1 MVMTPWSQN
10 SRKRIGQ
17 ISKARATAR
26 AYEAGTESPGGI
38 IREIPA
44 GEFKAKCLAIMDDV
58 QQRGGAYV
66 ITKRGVPVAKL
77 VPARIEPQPLLG
89 SIKGSVATRGGRVRP
104 LRANRGMRSRA
115 GMMSGEAERALLLDT
130 HIWLW

>member
-1 MVMTPWSQN
+1 MVTKHKNRTP
-10 SRKRIGQ
+10 RA
-17 ISKARATAR
+17 KAREISAPH
-26 AYEAGTESPGGI
+26 ETELAGGI

-77 VPARIEPQPLLG
+77 IPARVERRPLLG
-89 SIKGSVATRGGRVRP
+89 SMKGSVVTRGDVVKP
-104 LRANRGMRSRA
+104 L
-115 GMMSGEAERALLLDT
+115 AEPWDALEGWDDEQ
-130 HIWLW
+130 

>member
-1 MVMTPWSQN
+1 MVIKLAKAHRP
-10 SRKRIGQ
+10 

-26 AYEAGTESPGGI
+26 TYEAGTESPGGI

-77 VPARIEPQPLLG
+77 VPARVEPRPLLG
-89 SIKGSVATRGGRVRP
+89 SMKGTVATRGDLVRP
-104 LRANRGMRSRA
+104 LDEPWDALEGWDD
-115 GMMSGEAERALLLDT
+115 ER
-130 HIWLW
+130 